1 MDFPFLL
8 KLLAGPVLGAVIG
21 IFTNYIA
28 VKMLFR
34 PLNEVKIGK
43 FRLPFTPGIMP
54 RRKPMLAKALG
65 RACSESLIREE
76 DLKRTLLSDS
86 FCTALSSSVLS
97 LPSIKESGCSLFGE
111 EKYEQ
116 KRELVLDYLSNKITD
131 AVRTMDLAE
140 LIKQAAP
147 DLIAAIAG
155 KNPLIGMFVNDH
167 MVAQLAAPIG
177 ERVTEFL
184 NGDGRGK
191 LRNALEEEISVMEEK
206 PVAEWVSDTESFERV
221 IVGLYR
227 RLVSK
232 YAGSI
237 ASQFHIA
244 EIVEEKVNAMPPEAL
259 EALML
264 SVMKK
269 ELNAVIWLGGIIG
282 LLLGLVSVLM
292 NFVNF

>member
-1 MDFPFLL
+1 MDPLIIL
-8 KLLAGPVLGAVIG
+8 RIAITLVMSAIIG

-34 PLNEVKIGK
+34 PYKAKYIGK
-43 FRLPFTPGIMP
+43 FHIPFTPGIMP
-54 RRKPMLAKALG
+54 RRQGALAKALG
-65 RACSESLIREE
+65 RMISESLVRTE
-76 DLKRTLLSDS
+76 DLKNALLSDEISHTIAKGILS
-86 FCTALSSSVLS
+86 FPSVRASGEALFAEQYDEKRDVVVDL
-97 LPSIKESGCSLFGE
+97 LTDKILGGILAMNVGE
-111 EKYEQ
+111 VIANEAA
-116 KRELVLDYLSNKITD
+116 S
-131 AVRTMDLAE
+131 AVKGFASR
-140 LIKQAAP
+140 
-147 DLIAAIAG
+147 
-155 KNPLIGMFVNDH
+155 NPLIGMFVNDH
-167 MVAQLAAPIG
+167 MIAQLSAPIG

-191 LRNALEEEISVMEEK
+191 LRNALEQEISVLENK
-206 PVAEWVSDTESFERV
+206 PVAEWVSDTESFEHV

-244 EIVEEKVNAMPPEAL
+244 EIVEAKINAMPPEAL

>member
-1 MDFPFLL
+1 MEPLVIIKIAISL
-8 KLLAGPVLGAVIG
+8 IMSAIIG

-34 PLNEVKIGK
+34 PYRAKYIGK
-43 FRLPFTPGIMP
+43 FHIPFTPGIMP
-54 RRKPMLAKALG
+54 RRQGALAKALG
-65 RACSESLIREE
+65 RMISESLVRTE
-76 DLKRTLLSDS
+76 DLKNALLSDEISHTIARGILS
-86 FCTALSSSVLS
+86 F
-97 LPSIKESGCSLFGE
+97 PS
-111 EKYEQ
+111 
-116 KRELVLDYLSNKITD
+116 
-131 AVRTMDLAE
+131 VRTSGEMLFPEQYGEKRDALLDLLTDKILGGILAMDIGEVIATE
-140 LIKQAAP
+140 AAT
-147 DLIAAIAG
+147 AVKGFASR
-155 KNPLIGMFVNDH
+155 NPLVGMFVNDH

-191 LRNALEEEISVMEEK
+191 LRNALEEEVAVMEEK
-206 PVAEWVSDTESFERV
+206 PVAEWVSDTDSFERV

>member
-1 MDFPFLL
+1 MDPLVIL
-8 KLLAGPVLGAVIG
+8 RIAVTLVMSAIIG

-34 PLNEVKIGK
+34 PYKAKYIGK
-43 FRLPFTPGIMP
+43 FHIPFTPGIMP
-54 RRKPMLAKALG
+54 RRQGALAKALG
-65 RACSESLIREE
+65 RMISESLVRTE
-76 DLKRTLLSDS
+76 DLKNALLSDEISHTIAKGILS
-86 FCTALSSSVLS
+86 FPSVRSSGEALFA
-97 LPSIKESGCSLFGE
+97 EQYGE
-111 EKYEQ
+111 
-116 KRELVLDYLSNKITD
+116 KRDVVLDLLTDKILGGILAMDIGGVIATEASA
-131 AVRTMDLAE
+131 AVKGFASH
-140 LIKQAAP
+140 
-147 DLIAAIAG
+147 
-155 KNPLIGMFVNDH
+155 NPLIGMFVNDH

-191 LRNALEEEISVMEEK
+191 LRHALEEEISVMEEK
-206 PVAEWVSDTESFERV
+206 PVAEWVSDTESFEHV

-244 EIVEEKVNAMPPEAL
+244 EIVEQKVNAMPPEAL

-282 LLLGLVSVLM
+282 LLLGLVSVFM
-292 NFVNF
+292 NFINF

>member
-1 MDFPFLL
+1 MEPLVIIKIVVSLFMS
-8 KLLAGPVLGAVIG
+8 AIIG

-34 PLNEVKIGK
+34 PYRAKYIGK
-43 FRLPFTPGIMP
+43 FHIPFTPGIMP
-54 RRKPMLAKALG
+54 RRQGALARALG
-65 RACSESLIREE
+65 RMISESLVRTE
-76 DLKRTLLSDS
+76 DLKNALLSDEISHTIAKGILS
-86 FCTALSSSVLS
+86 F
-97 LPSIKESGCSLFGE
+97 PSIRASGEALFPEQYGE
-111 EKYEQ
+111 
-116 KRELVLDYLSNKITD
+116 KRDTVLDLLTDKILGGILAMDIGEVIANEAST
-131 AVRTMDLAE
+131 AVKGFASR
-140 LIKQAAP
+140 
-147 DLIAAIAG
+147 
-155 KNPLIGMFVNDH
+155 NPLIGMFVNDH

-191 LRNALEEEISVMEEK
+191 LRNALEEEICAMEEK
-206 PVAEWVSDTESFERV
+206 PGAEWVSDTEGFERV

-227 RLVSK
+227 RLVTK

-282 LLLGLVSVLM
+282 LILGTVSVLM
-292 NFVNF
+292 NFINF

>member
-1 MDFPFLL
+1 MDPLVIL
-8 KLLAGPVLGAVIG
+8 RIAVTLVMSAVIG

-34 PLNEVKIGK
+34 PYKAKYIGK
-43 FRLPFTPGIMP
+43 FHIPFTPGIMP
-54 RRKPMLAKALG
+54 RRQGALAKALG
-65 RACSESLIREE
+65 RMISESLVRTE
-76 DLKRTLLSDS
+76 DLKNALLSDEIAS
-86 FCTALSSSVLS
+86 TIAKGILAFPSVRVSGEALFAEQYDEKRDVVLEM
-97 LPSIKESGCSLFGE
+97 LTDKILGGILAMDIGE
-111 EKYEQ
+111 VIATEAAG
-116 KRELVLDYLSNKITD
+116 
-131 AVRTMDLAE
+131 AVKGFASR
-140 LIKQAAP
+140 
-147 DLIAAIAG
+147 
-155 KNPLIGMFVNDH
+155 NPLIGMFVNDH

-191 LRNALEEEISVMEEK
+191 LRNALEEEISVLEEK

-244 EIVEEKVNAMPPEAL
+244 EIVEQKVNAMPPEAL

-282 LLLGLVSVLM
+282 LVLGLVSVLM
-292 NFVNF
+292 HFVNF

>member
-1 MDFPFLL
+1 MDPLVIL
-8 KLLAGPVLGAVIG
+8 KIAVTLVMSAIIG

-34 PLNEVKIGK
+34 PYRAKYIGK
-43 FRLPFTPGIMP
+43 FHIPFTPGIMP
-54 RRKPMLAKALG
+54 RRQGALARALG
-65 RACSESLIREE
+65 RMISESLVRTE
-76 DLKRTLLSDS
+76 DLKNALLSDEISHTIANGILS
-86 FCTALSSSVLS
+86 FPSVRVSGEALFA
-97 LPSIKESGCSLFGE
+97 EQYD
-111 EKYEQ
+111 EK
-116 KRELVLDYLSNKITD
+116 RDVVLDFLTDKILGGILAMD
-131 AVRTMDLAE
+131 IGEVIASEAASAVKGFASR
-140 LIKQAAP
+140 
-147 DLIAAIAG
+147 
-155 KNPLIGMFVNDH
+155 NPLIGMFVNDH
-167 MVAQLAAPIG
+167 MVAQLSAPIG

-191 LRNALEEEISVMEEK
+191 LRSALEEEISVMEEK

-282 LLLGLVSVLM
+282 LALGTVSVLM

>member
-1 MDFPFLL
+1 MDPLVILRIAVTLL
-8 KLLAGPVLGAVIG
+8 MSAIIG

-34 PLNEVKIGK
+34 PYKAKYIGK
-43 FRLPFTPGIMP
+43 FHIPFTPGIMP
-54 RRKPMLAKALG
+54 RRQGALAKALG
-65 RACSESLIREE
+65 RMISESLVRTE
-76 DLKRTLLSDS
+76 DLKNALLSDEIASTIAKGILS
-86 FCTALSSSVLS
+86 FPSVRVSGEAL
-97 LPSIKESGCSLFGE
+97 FA
-111 EKYEQ
+111 EQ
-116 KRELVLDYLSNKITD
+116 YDDKRD
-131 AVRTMDLAE
+131 AVIELLTDKILAGILAMDIGEVIASE
-140 LIKQAAP
+140 AAG
-147 DLIAAIAG
+147 AVKGFASR
-155 KNPLIGMFVNDH
+155 NPLIGMFVNDH

-191 LRNALEEEISVMEEK
+191 LRNALEEEISVLEEK
-206 PVAEWVSDTESFERV
+206 PVADWVSDTESFERV
-221 IVGLYR
+221 IIGLYR

-244 EIVEEKVNAMPPEAL
+244 EIVEQKINAMPPEAL